1 MLYFALLGSRCK
13 CFVKEKNEMEGV
25 KMDESGD
32 AEEGF
37 VLSNFHS
44 EIQN

>member
-1 MLYFALLGSRCK
+1 
-13 CFVKEKNEMEGV
+13 
-25 KMDESGD
+25 MDESGD

-44 EIQN
+44 EIQNQSNGDMILVAMLESHCSLALP